1 MRLNARFISSY
12 TRCGLTGTLS
22 KCVLRCRSW
31 NVLLGLVSRSGVRT
45 AARRATARQTTG
57 EDLDRGLHVDAV
69 CLEEDDRRRDE
80 LDRAGDDE
88 LIGRLNGL
96 ARGQTWTTVLPTV
109 SNTGRSTG
117 A

>member
-1 MRLNARFISSY
+1 
-12 TRCGLTGTLS
+12 
-22 KCVLRCRSW
+22 
-31 NVLLGLVSRSGVRT
+31 
-45 AARRATARQTTG
+45 
-57 EDLDRGLHVDAV
+57 V